1 MQQPE
6 LFKRIFNLSPSAN
19 TSAPRLWV
27 RRLVIWEA
35 PDKEPLQDILLRR
48 GMNIVWTPDEKG
60 IGHGAGKT
68 LFCRLLRYCLGENT
82 YAPEEQRDSITS
94 AFLNACVGAE
104 VVLDDVCWAIL
115 RPLGNRRRH
124 FAIPGGQL
132 EELIKGE
139 AAPTGMEP
147 FLEAIEKNLLTSQV
161 ADLVPGR
168 KQQHIAWQT
177 ALAWLTRDQECRF
190 DKVLDWRS
198 VQSDSDSPARGLNQ
212 TEKLE
217 ALRAFLKA
225 MTPQE
230 QSLRQTIASED
241 AQKVRLEQEVGHRR
255 WEIQQLRKTLLDALT
270 VPDDEL
276 AQGDLGISLLREKAR
291 QRLLAESSG
300 GESDTSDGTDIRE
313 ARNAYKSSSDALA
326 ELEKKAER
334 LSAEIDIIPSIIAR
348 IEGEYPTRKYALDEV
363 ENFPCP
369 ICEVPIDRVLADK
382 CSLSHKLPDVETCK
396 QRLQQNREDYERER
410 ARLDEAKN
418 ALAQL
423 KPEIALARQKK
434 EQAEAHYKKLEET
447 RSSQGKA
454 VYQAKRL
461 IDEVKRLELL
471 MHQNQQAAEQLQG
484 VTENMDGIRQQIS
497 ASINQQARIFSDL
510 NEKLDAIIRT
520 LISEDAIASARLT
533 GKGLE
538 LRVQMGGNRSTSAI
552 DSLKVVAFDLAALC
566 LSMEGKTQVPAFLV
580 HDSPREADLGLSLY
594 ERVFHF
600 VHDLEGKTESPAFQ
614 YIITTTTRPP
624 KYLAKKPWLT
634 MTLSGSPASERLLKR
649 DL

>member
-6 LFKRIFNLSPSAN
+6 LFQRTFNVTPMAN

-35 PDKEPLQDILLRR
+35 PDKEPLQDISLRQ
-48 GMNIVWTPDEKG
+48 GMNIVWTPDEQG

-82 YAPEEQRDSITS
+82 FAPEEQRDSITS
-94 AFLNACVGAE
+94 TFLNACVGAE
-104 VVLDDVCWAIL
+104 VILDDVCWAIL
-115 RPLGNRRRH
+115 RPLSNRRRH
-124 FAIPGGQL
+124 FAVSGGQL
-132 EELIKGE
+132 EELVTGE
-139 AAPTGMEP
+139 VVPTGMEP

-168 KQQHIAWQT
+168 KQQHLAWQI
-177 ALAWLTRDQECRF
+177 ALAWLARDQECRF
-190 DKVLDWRS
+190 DQVLDWRS

-230 QSLRQTIASED
+230 QSLRQSIASQDE
-241 AQKVRLEQEVGHRR
+241 QKTSLEQEVGHRR
-255 WEIQQLRKTLLDALT
+255 WEIQRLRKSLLDALA

-276 AQGDLGISLLREKAR
+276 AQGDMGISLLREKAR
-291 QRLLAESSG
+291 QRLAELTG
-300 GESDTSDGTDIRE
+300 VESDTVGGKDIRD
-313 ARNAYKSSSDALA
+313 AREVYQSSSDALA

-348 IEGEYPTRKYALDEV
+348 IEGEYPTRKYALDEA
-363 ENFPCP
+363 ESFPCP
-369 ICEVPIDRVLADK
+369 ICEVPVDRVLADK
-382 CSLSHKLPDVETCK
+382 CSLSHKLPDVEDCK
-396 QRLQQNREDYERER
+396 KRLQKNREDYEQEK
-410 ARLDEAKN
+410 ARLSDAKDT
-418 ALAQL
+418 LARL
-423 KPEIALARQKK
+423 KPEIALAKQKR
-434 EQAEAHYKKLEET
+434 EQAEARYKKLEEA
-447 RSSQGKA
+447 RSSKENA
-454 VYQAKRL
+454 VYEAKRL
-461 IDEVKRLELL
+461 IDEVERLDLL
-471 MHQNQQAAEQLQG
+471 IRQNQQATEQLQG
-484 VTENMDGIRQQIS
+484 VVENIEGIRQQIS
-497 ASINQQARIFSDL
+497 ASINQQSKIFSDL
-510 NEKLDAIIRT
+510 NEKLDAIIRI
-520 LISEDAIASARLT
+520 LISEDASGSARLT

-538 LRVQMGGNRSTSAI
+538 LKVQMGGNRSTSAI

-566 LSMEGKTQVPAFLV
+566 LSMERKTQVPAFLV

-594 ERVFHF
+594 ERLFHF
-600 VHDLEGKTESPAFQ
+600 VHDLEGVTESPAFQ

-624 KYLAKKPWLT
+624 KTLAKKPWLT

>member
-6 LFKRIFNLSPSAN
+6 LFKRTFNLSPAAN
-19 TSAPRLWV
+19 TCAPRLWV

-35 PDKEPLQDILLRR
+35 PDKEPLRDISLRR
-48 GMNIVWTPDEKG
+48 GMNVVWTPDEQG

-161 ADLVPGR
+161 VDLVPGR
-168 KQQHIAWQT
+168 KQQHIAWQI

-190 DKVLDWRS
+190 DQVLDWRS

-241 AQKVRLEQEVGHRR
+241 VQKVRLEQEVGHRH
-255 WEIQQLRKTLLDALT
+255 WEIQQLRKTLLEALA
-270 VPDDEL
+270 VLDDEL

-291 QRLLAESSG
+291 RRLEESSG
-300 GESDTSDGTDIRE
+300 GESDADGDEDIRE
-313 ARNAYKSSSDALA
+313 ARDVYQTSSEALA
-326 ELEKKAER
+326 ELGKKAER
-334 LSAEIDIIPSIIAR
+334 LGAEIDIIPSIIAR

-396 QRLQQNREDYERER
+396 QRLQQNREDYEQER
-410 ARLDEAKN
+410 ARLDDAKN

-423 KPEIALARQKK
+423 KPEIALAKQKK
-434 EQAEAHYKKLEET
+434 EQAEAHYKKLEEA

-454 VYQAKRL
+454 VYESKRL
-461 IDEVKRLELL
+461 IDEVERLELL
-471 MHQNQQAAEQLQG
+471 MRQNRQATEQLQG
-484 VTENMDGIRQQIS
+484 VVANMDGIRQQIS
-497 ASINQQARIFSDL
+497 AFINQQSRIFSDL
-510 NEKLDAIIRT
+510 NEKLDAIIRI
-520 LISEDAIASARLT
+520 LISEDASGSARLT

-538 LRVQMGGNRSTSAI
+538 LKVQMGGNRSTSAI

-594 ERVFHF
+594 ERLFHF
-600 VHDLEGKTESPAFQ
+600 VHDLEGVTETPAFQ

-624 KYLAKKPWLT
+624 KPLAKKPWLT